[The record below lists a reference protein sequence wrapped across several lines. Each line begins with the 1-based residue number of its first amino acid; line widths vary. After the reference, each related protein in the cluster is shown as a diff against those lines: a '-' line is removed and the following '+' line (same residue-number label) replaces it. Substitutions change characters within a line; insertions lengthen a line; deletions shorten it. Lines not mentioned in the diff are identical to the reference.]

1 MTILRKPLSRRTVLR
16 GAGGAVIALPFLDAM
31 RPLRRAHAAP
41 VTKRFVAMFSPNGT
55 IAPNWNP
62 TRGPSG
68 ADTDFTLSPILDPL
82 TPYQSS
88 IVVIE
93 GLDQQG
99 GGGDGHQNGIGGMLT
114 GQMLNP
120 GPFQG
125 GAGAPPAGWASG
137 ISVDQRIANVVGAG
151 TPLRS
156 LELGVQVQTAD
167 NWSRMSYLGN
177 DQPVP
182 PESDPA
188 QAYARLFS
196 DFHTDPAVLAQQRA
210 RRKSVLD
217 AVSDQFTAV
226 LGQLGGEDKM
236 KVDAHFSAIRQ
247 IESRLDT
254 TGVAGAGCVDPMT
267 PTLDATTLNENDN
280 YPMVGALQM
289 DLLVMALACGMT
301 RVASL
306 QWSRSVSQVR
316 FTWLGISDGH
326 HDLSHLGDD
335 DAVAVDKLTRINNW
349 YAQQYATLIAKM
361 KAIPDG
367 DGTLLDN
374 TLMLWSNELAKGNTH
389 SRIDAPYVLAGGAG
403 GALATGRFLSYAG
416 MIPHNNMLVSILNAM
431 DIPDTTFG
439 KPDWCTGALTGLL

>member
-1 MTILRKPLSRRTVLR
+1 MNILKKPLSRRTVLR

-31 RPLRRAHAAP
+31 RAARRAHAAP
-41 VTKRFVAMFSPNGT
+41 APKRFVVMFSPNGT
-55 IAPNWNP
+55 IAANWNP
-62 TRGPSG
+62 TPGPSG
-68 ADTDFTLSPILDPL
+68 MDTDFTLSPILQPL
-82 TPYQSS
+82 APHQAN
-88 IVVIE
+88 IVVIQ
-93 GLDQQG
+93 GVDQQG

-114 GQMLNP
+114 GAMLNP

-125 GAGAPPAGWASG
+125 GAGSPPAGWASS
-137 ISVDQRIANVVGAG
+137 ISVDQRIANVIGAG

-156 LELGVQVQTAD
+156 LELGVQVTSAD

-188 QAYARLFS
+188 RAYARLFS
-196 DFHTDPAVLAQQRA
+196 DFHTDPAVLARLRA

-217 AVSDQFTAV
+217 AVGDQFTSV

-267 PTLDATTLNENDN
+267 PTIDASTLAENDN
-280 YPMVGALQM
+280 YPMVGGLQI
-289 DLLVMALACGMT
+289 DLLVMALTCGMT

-306 QWSRSVSQVR
+306 LWSRSVSLVR
-316 FTWLGISDGH
+316 FTWLGITDQH

-335 DAVAVDKLTRINNW
+335 DAVAQDKLTRINNW
-349 YAQQYATLIAKM
+349 YAQQFASLIAKM

-403 GALATGRFLSYAG
+403 GALRTGRFLTYAG
-416 MIPHNNMLVSILNAM
+416 DVPHNNLLVSILNAM
-431 DIPDTTFG
+431 DIPDTRFG
-439 KPDWCTGALTGLL
+439 KAEWCTGPLTGLL